1 MAMLGWLK
9 RKAAQQSLF
18 NVEINTRTLI
28 AVSNRADSSIE
39 EAGVPSARHTAE
51 VVAAQRGLL
60 TDIQLALA
68 NGASLADVRA
78 RIDSTKSKETVTR
91 GAEMAIAHVMSY
103 VEP

>member
-1 MAMLGWLK
+1 MFGWLK

-28 AVSNRADSSIE
+28 AVSNRADASIE
-39 EAGVPSARHTAE
+39 ETGLPSSRRTAE
-51 VVAAQRGLL
+51 VVTAQRGLL
-60 TDIQLALA
+60 TDVQLALS
-68 NGASLADVRA
+68 NGASMADVRA
-78 RIDSTKSKETVTR
+78 RIDSAKLKETVTR